1 MYRSL
6 DAEKIILTVKT
17 LSQRIDERFPGSG
30 LNAVCNELHLSR
42 KIWQKISILNAAQSQ
57 PHV

>member
-30 LNAVCNELHLSR
+30 LNSVCDELHSVAVL
-42 KIWQKISILNAAQSQ
+42 
-57 PHV
+57 

>member
-17 LSQRIDERFPGSG
+17 LSKRIEERFPGSG
-30 LNAVCNELHLSR
+30 LNRPFAKDLAEDLDS
-42 KIWQKISILNAAQSQ
+42 
-57 PHV
+57 